1 SGSVYRGLLPDNTLV
16 AVKIFDQH
24 RQNSYKN
31 FYRECRILSKI
42 RHRNLVRV
50 LTSCCTEDLRAL
62 VLEFMSKGSL
72 EHHLHDDKRQGRL
85 SLKTRLNIALDVAHG
100 MAYLHHDCSSPVIH
114 CDLKPS
120 NVLMDETMTAH
131 VSDFGIARLM
141 MPADGAS
148 SSTSRPK
155 GTVGYIAPEY
165 GLGVQ
170 VTRKGDVYSFGVL
183 ILEMMTRKR
192 PTDDIFTGDNTL
204 PKWVRR
210 AFPEAV
216 KEVVDRELLVEEMG
230 VAGSSSTTHET
241 RSGEFESSEHDSCL
255 IGLIK
260 VRTAM
265 HKA

>member
-1 SGSVYRGLLPDNTLV
+1 MQISSEELHRATEGFSPGNLLGAGSSGSVYRGLLPDNTLV
-16 AVKIFDQH
+16 AVKI
-24 RQNSYKN
+24 
-31 FYRECRILSKI
+31 
-42 RHRNLVRV
+42 V
-50 LTSCCTEDLRAL
+50 LTSCCTVDFRAL

-155 GTVGYIAPEY
+155 GTVGYIAP
-165 GLGVQ
+165 G
-170 VTRKGDVYSFGVL
+170 K
-183 ILEMMTRKR
+183 IA
-192 PTDDIFTGDNTL
+192 INT
-204 PKWVRR
+204 
-210 AFPEAV
+210 EAQ
-216 KEVVDRELLVEEMG
+216 DYVE
-230 VAGSSSTTHET
+230 
-241 RSGEFESSEHDSCL
+241 FL
-255 IGLIK
+255 F
-260 VRTAM
+260 
-265 HKA
+265 